1 MAPLS
6 IALGR
11 PFALGTS
18 SLTLYSDSLI
28 PWAWAINGAFSVL
41 ATPLANILSVTVG
54 WNVVVVLA
62 LLLYASTVL
71 SFPGKVSPATPRE
84 QSEFSAR

>member
-6 IALGR
+6 LALGR

-18 SLTLYSDSLI
+18 SLGGYSDSLI

-41 ATPLANILSVTVG
+41 ATPLANILSVTGG
-54 WNVVVVLA
+54 WDIVLTLA
-62 LLLYASTVL
+62 LLLYLSTVV
-71 SFPGKVSPATPRE
+71 SFPGGKQPWSVR
-84 QSEFSAR
+84 